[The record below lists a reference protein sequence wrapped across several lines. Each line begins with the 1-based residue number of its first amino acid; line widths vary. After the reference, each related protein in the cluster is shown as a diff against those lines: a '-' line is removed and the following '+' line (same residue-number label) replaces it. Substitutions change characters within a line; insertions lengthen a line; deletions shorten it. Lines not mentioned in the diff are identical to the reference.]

1 MHAKLNTF
9 KVWEDKYIVPTPSIH
24 PIPYTMIYWGKKD
37 LKYCPIWALWRHL
50 DTQKALSHLSTWG
63 TRVLEVH
70 LGTQST
76 RALEYYKGT
85 CALRH
90 IGTRTL
96 EGHLDTQILNALGH
110 LNIRGTLL
118 SRIYFP
124 TFPLLN
130 LFKVWDKIKLVTKL
144 F

>member
-1 MHAKLNTF
+1 M
-9 KVWEDKYIVPTPSIH
+9 H
-24 PIPYTMIYWGKKD
+24 PIPYTMVYWGKKD
-37 LKYCPIWALWRHL
+37 LKYCPIWAL
-50 DTQKALSHLSTWG
+50 
-63 TRVLEVH
+63 EVH

-76 RALEYYKGT
+76 RVLEYYKDT
-85 CALRH
+85 WALRH

-96 EGHLDTQILNALGH
+96 ERHLDTQTLNALGQ

-130 LFKVWDKIKLVTKL
+130 LFKILDKIKLVTKL